1 MGRESEES
9 GEREGSELGVR
20 GEREWEARG
29 KRVGCN
35 CRMSGKRVERENGSH
50 KDYASSR

>member
-9 GEREGSELGVR
+9 GERERSELGVR
-20 GEREWEARG
+20 GERESGEQLRG
-29 KRVGCN
+29 KRVG
-35 CRMSGKRVERENGSH
+35 RGNGSH

>member
-20 GEREWEARG
+20 VEREWGAIAWEE
-29 KRVGCN
+29 
-35 CRMSGKRVERENGSH
+35 SGKGEWVS
-50 KDYASSR
+50 

>member
-20 GEREWEARG
+20 GESERGESGEQLRG
-29 KRVGCN
+29 KRVGMGLIKIMPRLGN
-35 CRMSGKRVERENGSH
+35 WYM
-50 KDYASSR
+50 